1 MARAA
6 RYAADRWRLAA
17 MDERLLLDVG
27 LDRDAVKAGIPFQD
41 PLTQHGLAHQHWSR
55 KP

>member
-17 MDERLLLDVG
+17 MEDRLLLDVG
-27 LDRDAVKAGIPFQD
+27 LDRRAVEAGIPFQD
-41 PLTQHGLAHQHWSR
+41 PLAQHRLAHQQWSR